1 MRFFIGFLV
10 CALLGDAFGAPKFI
24 GPDDSYP
31 LIRRDRIPIDID
43 GINNLADQ
51 LALTADGPFSRS
63 GKDLHTRARALA
75 LSQRLSPAQPR
86 ARAIIQSLSNNESRP
101 NTNRREVGE
110 AQGAIQRTA
119 EWLVKLP
126 PGEEGY
132 LLGQLLIDIISARQ
146 KDHPLVSS
154 HDVDNQEAR
163 WRGLIAPLEKFE
175 NKVEDA
181 KPRGPELQFKTD
193 AVLTTAPF
201 FTYPIGKNGIMQEVS
216 LVITDERNDGD
227 GNRRIL
233 FRPRPNYDARS
244 TLSSVERYFQ
254 SAEKILPRDKSFTI
268 DTGKFQYAAD
278 NGSNLA
284 APVAILVDAALTGR
298 PLRRNTYLFAK
309 LEDDGSLS
317 RPHNAWPIFLE
328 LAETAPPRGSRLI
341 VPPGAADDL
350 RSLLVLEKA
359 AFFVYYEVIGAS
371 HFDETRS
378 LFYEDGQIDPK
389 LSAAMESYQEIWGKA
404 LESTSLQTFVS
415 HKSVKERLA
424 TVVGHSNLHVSA
436 SFLTLQG
443 NNRPP
448 HFSEKMLA
456 RELNRCLEPLSTF
469 RFQYGKT
476 KDTNLRKL
484 HDLIRKR
491 FDPLE
496 RRIGNKEK
504 PLYNEALELIKKLK
518 GLARDMNKSSLNKKR
533 PDIVAFRIFQG
544 EVTAFRNRLMIT
556 SGDLKPRKP
565 KQDKP

>member
-154 HDVDNQEAR
+154 HDVENQEAR
-163 WRGLIAPLEKFE
+163 WRGLSSPLEKFE
-175 NKVEDA
+175 NKGEDA

-268 DTGKFQYAAD
+268 DTGKFQYAAN

-371 HFDETRS
+371 HFDETR
-378 LFYEDGQIDPK
+378 
-389 LSAAMESYQEIWGKA
+389 
-404 LESTSLQTFVS
+404 
-415 HKSVKERLA
+415 
-424 TVVGHSNLHVSA
+424 
-436 SFLTLQG
+436 
-443 NNRPP
+443 
-448 HFSEKMLA
+448 
-456 RELNRCLEPLSTF
+456 
-469 RFQYGKT
+469 
-476 KDTNLRKL
+476 
-484 HDLIRKR
+484 
-491 FDPLE
+491 
-496 RRIGNKEK
+496 
-504 PLYNEALELIKKLK
+504 
-518 GLARDMNKSSLNKKR
+518 
-533 PDIVAFRIFQG
+533 
-544 EVTAFRNRLMIT
+544 
-556 SGDLKPRKP
+556 
-565 KQDKP
+565 

>member
-1 MRFFIGFLV
+1 MRLFLGFLV
-10 CALLGDAFGAPKFI
+10 CALLGNAFGAPKFI
-24 GPDDSYP
+24 APDDSYP
-31 LIRRDRIPIDID
+31 LIRRDRIPIDVD

-51 LALTADGPFSRS
+51 LALIADGPLSGS

-75 LSQRLSPAQPR
+75 LSQRLSPAQPQ
-86 ARAIIQSLSNNESRP
+86 ARAIIRSLSNNESRP
-101 NTNRREVGE
+101 SPNRREVGE
-110 AQGAIQRTA
+110 AQGAIHRAA

-132 LLGQLLIDIISARQ
+132 LLGQLLIDIIAARQ
-146 KDHPLVSS
+146 KDLPLVSS
-154 HDVDNQEAR
+154 HDVDGQEAR
-163 WRGLIAPLEKFE
+163 WKGLIAPLEKFE
-175 NKVEDA
+175 NKVEST
-181 KPRGPELQFKTD
+181 KPRGPELQFKTSV
-193 AVLTTAPF
+193 VLTTAPF
-201 FTYPIGKNGIMQEVS
+201 STYPTEKNGIIQKVS
-216 LVITDERNDGD
+216 LFITDEGSDGD

-244 TLSSVERYFQ
+244 TVSSVERYFQ

-268 DTGKFQYAAD
+268 DTGKFQYAAN

-317 RPHNAWPIFLE
+317 RPHNAWSIFLE

-341 VPPGAADDL
+341 VPPGVADDL

-359 AFFVYYEVIGAS
+359 DFFVDYEVISAS

-378 LFYEDGQIDPK
+378 LFYEDGQIDPE
-389 LSAAMESYQEIWGKA
+389 LSAAMESYQEIWDKA
-404 LESTSLQTFVS
+404 LDSTSLQTFVS
-415 HKSVKERLA
+415 HKSVKDRLA
-424 TVVGHSNLHVSA
+424 TVVRHSNLHVSA
-436 SFLTLQG
+436 SFLALQG

-456 RELNRCLEPLSTF
+456 RELHRCLEPLSTF

-476 KDTNLRKL
+476 KDTDFRKL
-484 HDLIRKR
+484 HDRLRKR

-504 PLYNEALELIKKLK
+504 PLYDEALTLIKKLK
-518 GLARDMNKSSLNKKR
+518 GLARDMNKSILNKQH
-533 PDIVAFRIFQG
+533 PDIVAFSIFQG
-544 EVTAFRNRLMIT
+544 EFNAFRNRLMIT
-556 SGDLKPRKP
+556 SGDLKPRRP
-565 KQDKP
+565 KKDKP